1 MQNSNLGLTAP
12 MRSISAL
19 GALRLRLHSTAAVLA
34 LLIAGP
40 AGLTAR
46 QQQPTQPQPTQQQQP
61 AQPQQQQP
69 KPKTF
74 DPYYYPGRPAL
85 AHSAAPPVAVQSK
98 KTTAPGKPTA
108 PATAAP
114 SKQPAKTKRTAPS
127 SHPPVAHKSA
137 TAKQPVA
144 THKASAATADSKK
157 TADAAPNPDAQGKF
171 GSGVGSY
178 RSCLKGD
185 NSPDGTVTEGFRK
198 IVTPTAV
205 GPSCHWEKV
214 E

>member
-12 MRSISAL
+12 MRSISAH
-19 GALRLRLHSTAAVLA
+19 GALGLRLHSTAAVLV

-46 QQQPTQPQPTQQQQP
+46 QQPTQPQPTQQQQP

-69 KPKTF
+69 KPRTF

-85 AHSAAPPVAVQSK
+85 ARSAAPPVAGQSK
-98 KTTAPGKPTA
+98 KTTATGKPTT
-108 PATAAP
+108 PAKAAP

-127 SHPPVAHKSA
+127 SHTPVAHQSA
-137 TAKQPVA
+137 TARQPVA
-144 THKASAATADSKK
+144 TRKASAKTVHSKK

>member
-12 MRSISAL
+12 IRSNSAL
-19 GALRLRLHSTAAVLA
+19 GALGLRLHSTAAVLV

-46 QQQPTQPQPTQQQQP
+46 QQPTQPQPAQQQQP

-108 PATAAP
+108 PAKAAP
-114 SKQPAKTKRTAPS
+114 SKQPANTKRTAPS
-127 SHPPVAHKSA
+127 PRPPGAHQSA
-137 TAKQPVA
+137 TARQPVA